1 MSITQPLL
9 TPDQENEIAAY
20 VNIYRAKHQAPPMVW
35 DNTIYNFSQSWSLV
49 LSNNNL
55 FQHSGN
61 QIYGENLAY
70 FQGYGSDA
78 MLLIKKSIDSW
89 YNEVN
94 LYDFNNPAFSTAT
107 GHFTCLVWKSST
119 RFAIGIS
126 INSQTQAAIITMN
139 TAPPGNVQGEFEM
152 NVLPEPAPIPA
163 PAPEPTPTPMPAP
176 TPTPMPEPAPI
187 PAPMPE
193 PTPTPMPEPTPTP
206 MPEPM
211 PAPAPMPAPSP
222 EPTNMNVNVKSAIY
236 NIMYMY
242 QNNQN
247 RFAIIHAIN
256 NILIHYSQYMT
267 HTTIAQLRN
276 LMYLFNIKAPRIKI
290 INTVNRIL
298 MSLPT

>member
-1 MSITQPLL
+1 MSISQPSL
-9 TPDQENEIAAY
+9 TPDQENEIALY
-20 VNIYRAKHQAPPMVW
+20 VNNYRAKHQSPPMVW
-35 DNTIYNFSQSWSLV
+35 DNTIYSFSQSWSLV

-61 QIYGENLAY
+61 QLYGENLAY

-89 YNEVN
+89 YNEVMK
-94 LYDFNNPAFSTAT
+94 YDFNNPGFSSAT

-126 INSQTQAAIITMN
+126 INTQTQAAIITMN
-139 TAPPGNVQGEFEM
+139 TAPPGNVQGDFEM
-152 NVLPEPAPIPA
+152 NVLPKPAPMPAPMPA
-163 PAPEPTPTPMPAP
+163 PAPEPAPTPAPTPMPAP
-176 TPTPMPEPAPI
+176 VPTPTPEPV
-187 PAPMPE
+187 PE
-193 PTPTPMPEPTPTP
+193 PTPTPEPVPEPI
-206 MPEPM
+206 
-211 PAPAPMPAPSP
+211 
-222 EPTNMNVNVKSAIY
+222 NMNVNVKSAIY

-267 HTTIAQLRN
+267 HNTIAQLRN
-276 LMYLFNIKAPRIKI
+276 LMFLFNIKAPRIRI
-290 INTVNRIL
+290 INAVNNIL
-298 MSLPT
+298 MGLQT

>member
-1 MSITQPLL
+1 MSITQPSL

-20 VNIYRAKHQAPPMVW
+20 VNNYRAKHQAPPMVW
-35 DNTIYNFSQSWSLV
+35 DNTIYSFSQSWSLV

-61 QIYGENLAY
+61 QLYGENLAY

-78 MLLIKKSIDSW
+78 MVLIKKSIDSW
-89 YNEVN
+89 YNEVMK
-94 LYDFNNPAFSTAT
+94 YDFNSPGFSSAT
-107 GHFTCLVWKSST
+107 GHFTCLVWKSSS

-126 INSQTQAAIITMN
+126 INTQTQTAIITMN

-152 NVLPEPAPIPA
+152 NVLPEPAP
-163 PAPEPTPTPMPAP
+163 M
-176 TPTPMPEPAPI
+176 

-193 PTPTPMPEPTPTP
+193 PV
-206 MPEPM
+206 
-211 PAPAPMPAPSP
+211 PAPMPAPVPAPVPAPAPVPVPVPMPAPMP
-222 EPTNMNVNVKSAIY
+222 EPIPEPINMNVNVKSAIY

-267 HTTIAQLRN
+267 HNTIIQLRH
-276 LMYLFNIKAPRIKI
+276 LMFLFNIKAPRIRI
-290 INTVNRIL
+290 INAVNNIL
-298 MSLPT
+298 MGLQT

>member
-1 MSITQPLL
+1 MSITQPSL

-20 VNIYRAKHQAPPMVW
+20 VNNYRAKHQAPPMVW
-35 DNTIYNFSQSWSLV
+35 DNTIYSFSQSWSLV

-89 YNEVN
+89 YNEVMK
-94 LYDFNNPAFSTAT
+94 YDFNSPGFSTAT

-126 INSQTQAAIITMN
+126 INTQTQSAIITMN
-139 TAPPGNVQGEFEM
+139 TAPPGNVQGDFEM
-152 NVLPEPAPIPA
+152 NVLPELMPVPIPT
-163 PAPEPTPTPMPAP
+163 PMPEPTPTPMP
-176 TPTPMPEPAPI
+176 TPVPI
-187 PAPMPE
+187 
-193 PTPTPMPEPTPTP
+193 PTPMPEPTPTP
-206 MPEPM
+206 MPEP
-211 PAPAPMPAPSP
+211 PS
-222 EPTNMNVNVKSAIY
+222 EPINMNVNVKSAIY
-236 NIMYMY
+236 NIMHMY

-256 NILIHYSQYMT
+256 NILIQYSQYMT
-267 HTTIAQLRN
+267 HSTISQLRN
-276 LMYLFNIKAPRIKI
+276 LMYLFNVKAPRIKI
-290 INTVNRIL
+290 INAVNNIL
-298 MSLPT
+298 MSLQT

>member
-1 MSITQPLL
+1 MSITQPSL
-9 TPDQENEIAAY
+9 TPDQENEIALY
-20 VNIYRAKHQAPPMVW
+20 INNYRAKHQAPPMVW
-35 DNTIYNFSQSWSLV
+35 DNTIYSFSQSWSLV

-61 QIYGENLAY
+61 QLYGENLAY

-78 MLLIKKSIDSW
+78 MVLIKKSIDSW
-89 YNEVN
+89 YNEVMK
-94 LYDFNNPAFSTAT
+94 YDFNSPGFSSGT

-152 NVLPEPAPIPA
+152 NVLPQLA
-163 PAPEPTPTPMPAP
+163 PAPVPTPV
-176 TPTPMPEPAPI
+176 PE

-193 PTPTPMPEPTPTP
+193 PVPAPMPAPMPEPVPAP
-206 MPEPM
+206 M
-211 PAPAPMPAPSP
+211 PAPMPAPSP

-267 HTTIAQLRN
+267 NNTIIQLRH
-276 LMYLFNIKAPRIKI
+276 LMFLFNIRSPRIKI
-290 INTVNRIL
+290 INAVNNIL
-298 MSLPT
+298 MGLQT